1 MSASVGP
8 FASRNASPL
17 ISCREVQ
24 QATQWAAALGPCW
37 SVETWLDDQGGTV
50 MGIVTPSSDRD
61 PTFPENPP
69 MVAWMVVQTAEG
81 LELVDAISAEQVGV
95 FPSLRH
101 ALATVRSTER
111 SRTASLRGIPA
122 NDP

>member
-1 MSASVGP
+1 
-8 FASRNASPL
+8 
-17 ISCREVQ
+17 
-24 QATQWAAALGPCW
+24 
-37 SVETWLDDQGGTV
+37 
-50 MGIVTPSSDRD
+50 
-61 PTFPENPP
+61 

-81 LELVDAISAEQVGV
+81 LELVDAISAEPVGV